1 MTIQSPDFWKRPSL
15 WAALGVLVL
24 VGVGSTLVVRQQLE
38 ARRLAEE
45 RAALPPPRQVK
56 VVALGRIEPA
66 SRVVQV
72 SASEAGRI
80 ERLVVAKGDR
90 VEEGQILA
98 YLDRYVVRQAERD
111 LAASQLAEAQAQL
124 AAQRNLG
131 QAQVQEATTRIG
143 QVDGPEQAAIAAQ
156 AAAVQSL
163 QAQLNV
169 AEIDLARFHQLHRS
183 GAIARQELDRQ
194 QATVNRLRADVAN
207 AKATQQRL
215 EQTRITDIT
224 NAEAQLAAVQAN
236 TTLAQLQSRVDS
248 AAQTLA
254 LAEAQLAL
262 TVVRSPQAG
271 QVLDIRAYPGEA
283 VSPGGGPILSLG
295 DTRQMF
301 VVTEVY
307 ETDIG
312 RVRLGQSATITSRN
326 GAFPG
331 TLTGTVAEIGLQ
343 IAKNDVID
351 DDPAA
356 NADARVVEVRVRIDQ
371 SEVVAALTNLQV
383 DVAID
388 IEAFPNST
396 IAPSE
401 NLD

>member
-1 MTIQSPDFWKRPSL
+1 
-15 WAALGVLVL
+15 
-24 VGVGSTLVVRQQLE
+24 
-38 ARRLAEE
+38 
-45 RAALPPPRQVK
+45 
-56 VVALGRIEPA
+56 
-66 SRVVQV
+66 
-72 SASEAGRI
+72 
-80 ERLVVAKGDR
+80 
-90 VEEGQILA
+90 
-98 YLDRYVVRQAERD
+98 
-111 LAASQLAEAQAQL
+111 LAASQLAEAQSQL

-143 QVDGPEQAAIAAQ
+143 QIDGPEQAAIAAQ

-169 AEIDLARFHQLHRS
+169 AEIDLARFQQLHSS

-215 EQTRITDIT
+215 EQARITDIT

-254 LAEAQLAL
+254 LAESQLTL
-262 TVVRSPQAG
+262 TVVRSPQTG
-271 QVLDIRAYPGEA
+271 QVLDIQAYPGEA

-312 RVRLGQSATITSRN
+312 RVRLGQPATITSRN

-371 SEVVAALTNLQV
+371 GEVVAALTNLQV

-388 IEAFPNST
+388 IQASPSPT
-396 IAPSE
+396 LAPSE
-401 NLD
+401 NVD